1 MPYNIIIGRDEADRK
16 RFGEKG
22 TIFLGRHFVKMG
34 PTTSLSN
41 KILLD
46 VARAHVI
53 LIAGKRGSGKSYTL
67 GVIAESMAN
76 LPGEIADNLAVVI
89 FDTMGIFWSM
99 KYANER
105 QESLLNKWGLQPKE
119 LDIDV
124 YVPKGSY
131 KEYVK
136 KDLPVDYSFSIKTS
150 ELTSDDWCNVFEIKV
165 TEPIGILIDRVIE
178 NLKEKQKDYDIKE
191 IISEI
196 RKQKTFS
203 NTIRLA
209 TENRF
214 IAASKWGLN
223 SKKVSEIKDIVKAVR
238 ISVLDLSAY
247 RRAVGAW
254 SIKGLVIAM
263 IARKL
268 LAERIIARKGEELEA
283 IREGTKFFGEKEIEE
298 MPLVWLFLDELH
310 EFLPR
315 VGKNPATDALIQL
328 LREGRQPGISIVGAT
343 QQPGEIAR
351 DMITQSDIVLSHR
364 ITAKMDLDALNAI
377 MQTYLLADIQSY
389 MNNLPKLKG
398 SAIILDDNSERIYPM
413 RVRPKMSW
421 HGGEAPS
428 AIKIRKRAELGLD

>member
-1 MPYNIIIGRDEADRK
+1 MPYNIIIGRDESDRK
-16 RFGEKG
+16 KFGENG
-22 TIFLGRHFVKMG
+22 TIFLGRHYVKMG

-67 GVIAESMAN
+67 GAIAEGMAN
-76 LPGEIADNLAVVI
+76 LPSSVSKNLAVVI

-99 KYANER
+99 KYPNER
-105 QESLLNKWGLQPKE
+105 QEGLLNKWDLQPE
-119 LDIDV
+119 GLDVDV

-131 KEYVK
+131 NEYVK

-150 ELTSDDWCNVFEIKV
+150 ELTSDDWCNVFEVKV
-165 TEPIGILIDRVIE
+165 TDPIGILIDRTIGR
-178 NLKEKQKDYDIKE
+178 LKDKNSEYDIKE
-191 IISEI
+191 IVTQVKKEI
-196 RKQKTFS
+196 TFS
-203 NTIRLA
+203 KTIRMA

-214 IAASKWGLN
+214 ISADKWGLF
-223 SKKVSEIKDIVKAVR
+223 SKKGSEIKDLVKPGRV
-238 ISVLDLSAY
+238 SVLDISTY
-247 RRAVGAW
+247 RRAVGSW

-263 IARKL
+263 ISRKL
-268 LAERIIARKGEELEA
+268 LAERMTARKVEELQA
-283 IREGTKFFGEKEIEE
+283 IREGSKFFGEEEKEE
-298 MPLVWLFLDELH
+298 MPLVWLMIDEGH

-315 VGKNPATDALIQL
+315 VGKNPASTALIQL
-328 LREGRQPGISIVGAT
+328 LREGRQPGISMVVAT

-351 DMITQSDIVLSHR
+351 DVITQSDIVLSHR
-364 ITAKMDLDALNAI
+364 VTARMDLDALNAI

-389 MNNLPKLKG
+389 MNNLPSLKG

-421 HGGEAPS
+421 HGGEAPTS
-428 AIKIRKRAELGLD
+428 IKIRKRAELDLL